1 MGAHRPSGV
10 TRWRKSLPIVTGKL
24 GISGVRLE
32 SEVQDTE
39 AITKERKLGQANGGA
54 QTTHEL
60 VLRVSQPP
68 PGAAQRASRTIL
80 LVEDESSVRE
90 VTRQVLEA
98 AGFLVIEARTASEAR
113 RAFRQDLAEPHLL
126 IADVVLPDRN
136 GRELAEEL
144 TCRCPDL
151 KTIFISGYPEN
162 VVTRTPGNGG
172 TFYLAKPFSRDS
184 LLGLVRRVLAEG
196 SRGV

>member
-1 MGAHRPSGV
+1 
-10 TRWRKSLPIVTGKL
+10 LLIVTGKL

-32 SEVQDTE
+32 SELQDTE
-39 AITKERKLGQANGGA
+39 AITEERELGQASGGV

-60 VLRVSQPP
+60 VLRVSQPHS
-68 PGAAQRASRTIL
+68 GAAQQASRTIL
-80 LVEDESSVRE
+80 LVEDESSVRK

-98 AGFLVIEARTASEAR
+98 AGFLVVEARTASEAR
-113 RAFRQDLAEPHLL
+113 RAFRRDLGEPHLL

-136 GRELAEEL
+136 GRELADEL

-184 LLGLVRRVLAEG
+184 LLELVGKVLAEG
-196 SRGV
+196 GRGI